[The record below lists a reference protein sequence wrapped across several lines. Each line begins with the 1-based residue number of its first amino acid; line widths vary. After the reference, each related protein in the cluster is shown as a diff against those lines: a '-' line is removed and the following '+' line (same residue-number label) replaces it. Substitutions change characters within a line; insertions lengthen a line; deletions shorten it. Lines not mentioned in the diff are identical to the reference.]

1 MRKQTMIAAAVVA
14 AAMAGPAIA
23 QGGQAYQSAEHKFSL
38 TMPEGWTA
46 QPLTDPSGPQV
57 QFNAPSGNS
66 NCNVFKVPYQP
77 WAAYSQTQIN
87 NEIANNIFKGEIE
100 TEMNQAGQNG
110 RPRTP
115 GGRTTSQCTQF
126 AHRPSRSQVVTPQVG
141 HDSGSERA
149 PLTRTAAWQALQ
161 LNTRDGA
168 KRRLSNRAAVAR
180 ANALRIPGRV
190 SVHNVTVPWA

>member
-14 AAMAGPAIA
+14 AALAGPAVA

-38 TMPEGWTA
+38 TMPEGWSA
-46 QPLTDPSGPQV
+46 QPLTDPSGAQV

-110 RPRTP
+110 R
-115 GGRTTSQCTQF
+115 
-126 AHRPSRSQVVTPQVG
+126 
-141 HDSGSERA
+141 
-149 PLTRTAAWQALQ
+149 
-161 LNTRDGA
+161 
-168 KRRLSNRAAVAR
+168 
-180 ANALRIPGRV
+180 V
-190 SVHNVTVPWA
+190 SVNEPRSLGSVNIQYAEYEFDFTGDNGQPVRVYIQKLMSAVPGMVYNVNCAALSSDAAAIKPSFNLLMSTFTMAP